1 MLNSVML
8 PFLHYHFPLLFHTTQ
23 PLLPVILEQSLSS
36 IQENTS
42 YKTPQP
48 QRTLGYCLSSTA
60 VETETAVKTS
70 ILPSPSTPYE
80 LTSTVL
86 SCVEQESELLAS
98 FTKLLCGEP
107 RERVASR
114 SSVEGK
120 AKKDVKAQTMPSPRR
135 TDKAASTAVSRAFV
149 GTSKGQVSEQQHRA
163 ARMTSLAGIDV
174 AVNRK
179 FVFPVKETELPH
191 SWYNVDIPVEFQN
204 FPWMQRFLQLRVI
217 PFSQF
222 DKAPGEEEE
231 LEPTV
236 QKSQF
241 LRGLYRKQQPMSSKA
256 LAHEDLQLS
265 RRVVLL
271 PPSHP
276 ELQRTCCEVF
286 VHVLR
291 RGRPLDALHLLWTE
305 AFSGTS
311 MHPTQRGLKDLAA
324 RMAFLE
330 LVEQQKKQQ
339 GPSGS
344 VVLRYKFPEAFEVM
358 IRPVQLLRYMEDA
371 TTAAQMVLATLEYW
385 SVHSNIEM
393 FTYCLS
399 HISPVSKLYPVLQK
413 QLERMTVYRQASQQ
427 HTCTCAMGVMS
438 CTLSPAPYSGLT
450 CCSRKDGPSP
460 GPHYVLIPYS

>member
-1 MLNSVML
+1 M
-8 PFLHYHFPLLFHTTQ
+8 
-23 PLLPVILEQSLSS
+23 LPVILEQSLSS
-36 IQENTS
+36 VQENTS
-42 YKTPQP
+42 YKTPQSL
-48 QRTLGYCLSSTA
+48 RTLGYCLGSTA
-60 VETETAVKTS
+60 VETEAATKTS

-107 RERVASR
+107 RERVASPG
-114 SSVEGK
+114 STESK
-120 AKKDVKAQTMPSPRR
+120 AKKEVIAHTMPSPRR

-149 GTSKGQVSEQQHRA
+149 GTSKGHVTEQQHRA
-163 ARMTSLAGIDV
+163 ARMTSLAGTDV
-174 AVNRK
+174 AGIRK
-179 FVFPVKETELPH
+179 CVAPVKETELSH

-222 DKAPGEEEE
+222 DKAPSEEEE
-231 LEPTV
+231 LGPTV

-241 LRGLYRKQQPMSSKA
+241 LRSLYRKQQPIPSKA
-256 LAHEDLQLS
+256 LAHEDLQVS
-265 RRVVLL
+265 RKVALL
-271 PPSHP
+271 PPGHP
-276 ELQRTCCEVF
+276 ELQRTCCQVF

-291 RGRPLDALHLLWTE
+291 RGRPLDAVHLLWTE
-305 AFSGTS
+305 AFSGAS
-311 MHPTQRGLKDLAA
+311 MHPAQRGLKDLAA

-344 VVLRYKFPEAFEVM
+344 VMLRYKFPEAFEVM

-371 TTAAQMVLATLEYW
+371 TTAAQMVLATMEYW

-393 FTYCLS
+393 LTCCLS
-399 HISPVSKLYPVLQK
+399 HISPVSELYPVLQK

-427 HTCTCAMGVMS
+427 HTVYIVRTTYIHTYFRHERQV
-438 CTLSPAPYSGLT
+438 P
-450 CCSRKDGPSP
+450 
-460 GPHYVLIPYS
+460 